1 MSALRQFLR
10 YEISGLMMLIAS
22 CLLVLGFSNFEMYYI
37 DNYLEYL
44 KHLVGFVVVISLAIG
59 WLAYQIFEELAQPH
73 TKTKSFQEVKRI
85 FEENNSYLTK
95 RQYIPLIDFCLKDVY
110 KKYPYLPNVL
120 GGFWDNYYARC
131 VVGWGVLLSSLITLI
146 IIPRFIHQSVYTAL
160 IILVI
165 MILLFFLL
173 IIYLGESNEVSQTK
187 EDRSE
192 SIRNST
198 LCNIQFLIIIFTL
211 LALYFLFILYKFNE
225 MLNIIIVGIYLL
237 YLGFIVF
244 ICIRSSRIRDEVGT
258 LEFFFIKYE
267 LKNGCGKKTCIEEI
281 SKSISEGSST
291 RSQK

>member
-1 MSALRQFLR
+1 MLALRQFLR

-44 KHLVGFVVVISLAIG
+44 KHLVGFIVVISLAIG

-120 GGFWDNYYARC
+120 GGFWDNYYARL
-131 VVGWGVLLSSLITLI
+131 VVGLGVLLSSIITLI
-146 IIPRFIHQSVYTAL
+146 IILRFIHLYVYPAV
-160 IILVI
+160 IILAI
-165 MILLFFLL
+165 IIILFSLL
-173 IIYLGESNEVSQTK
+173 IIYLGESDEVSQPK
-187 EDRSE
+187 EDRSG
-192 SIRNST
+192 
-198 LCNIQFLIIIFTL
+198 NIQLLIIIFSL
-211 LALYFLFILYKFNE
+211 LALYFLFILYQLNE
-225 MLNIIIVGIYLL
+225 MLNIIVVGIYLL

-258 LEFFFIKYE
+258 LEFFFIKYK

-281 SKSISEGSST
+281 SKSISKGSST